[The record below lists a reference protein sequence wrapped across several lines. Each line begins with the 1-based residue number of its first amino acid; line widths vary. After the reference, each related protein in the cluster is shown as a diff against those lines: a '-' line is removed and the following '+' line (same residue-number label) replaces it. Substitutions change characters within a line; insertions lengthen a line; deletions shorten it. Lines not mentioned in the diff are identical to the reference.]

1 MSDNICLL
9 LGAGVS
15 AEQELPTWIDLVKG
29 VVNYYSIDL
38 NVDKDNLISSIGII
52 EDDRFADIQDSLSH
66 AGIGYDIN
74 QCQEWSRRKIAL
86 ATRVCLK
93 KKLINQNLSDIKS
106 KMMLMKNIVE
116 SVYERVEKNLLT
128 TIITYN
134 FDDYFEFAFKCLLA
148 EKGELGRFE
157 ELLEIRTIGSDEQH
171 LPSGCREKKLINVY
185 HVHGFIPIFD
195 ELFASELY
203 KKSFLEYKSENIDFY
218 EKCLDAGIVFSESD
232 YSTLRDDSIV
242 GWTNMIQYI
251 CYSQLD
257 VITVGFSLTDANF
270 RTLIS
275 RMRKSKD
282 KIKSAILFLGF
293 PDGDNKKKAA
303 AETSSHTAEYLFK
316 DVCEDVKCKVCAF
329 CSELPNE
336 VRDSIDFFVK

>member
-15 AEQELPTWIDLVKG
+15 VEQNLPNWINLVKG
-29 VVNYYSIDL
+29 VVEYYNIDL

-52 EDDRFADIQDSLSH
+52 EDDRFSNIQNCLNKNNIS
-66 AGIGYDIN
+66 YDIN
-74 QCQEWSRRKIAL
+74 ECKEWSRKKIAL

-93 KKLINQNLSDIKS
+93 KSLITQNINDVKD
-106 KMMLMKNIVE
+106 KMLLMQKIVE
-116 SVYERVEKNLLT
+116 SVYERVKKNLLT

-134 FDDYFEFAFKCLLA
+134 FDDYFEFSFKCLL
-148 EKGELGRFE
+148 EQKGELDRFKD
-157 ELLEIRTIGSDEQH
+157 LLESRTIGSVDQH
-171 LPSGCREKKLINVY
+171 LPSGCRETKLVNVY

-195 ELFASELY
+195 ELFAYELY
-203 KKSFLEYKSENIDFY
+203 KKSMFEYKSENIDFY
-218 EKCLDAGIVFSESD
+218 EKCLDKGIVFSESD

-257 VITVGFSLTDANF
+257 VITVGFSMTDANF

-275 RMRKSKD
+275 RMKKSKD
-282 KIKSAILFLGF
+282 RMKSAIIFLGF
-293 PDGDNKKKAA
+293 PDGNSEKKAV
-303 AETSSHTAEYLFK
+303 AETSASTAEYLFK
-316 DVCEDVKCKVCAF
+316 DVCNNIKCKVCAF
-329 CSELPNE
+329 YTELPNE
-336 VRDSIDFFVK
+336 VKRSIDFL